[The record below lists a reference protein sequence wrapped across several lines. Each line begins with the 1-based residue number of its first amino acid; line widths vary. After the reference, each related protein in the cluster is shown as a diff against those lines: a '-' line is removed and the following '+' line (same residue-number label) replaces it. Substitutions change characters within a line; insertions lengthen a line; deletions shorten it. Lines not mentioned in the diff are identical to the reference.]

1 MNKLT
6 TPDVATPM
14 GRWRILAAL
23 CLNPPGGG
31 GG

>member
-6 TPDVATPM
+6 TPDVSAPM
-14 GRWRILAAL
+14 GCWRVLAAR

-31 GG
+31 G